1 MASLLEIK
9 KKIVGVKNTRKITKA
24 MQLVAA
30 SKMQYFQKRALSM
43 RNYIQD
49 LLDLLEVNM
58 SHNATSI
65 YTQKTTEGT
74 KTLFVLYTSDK
85 GLCGP
90 LNTKLTNALVR
101 SEEWNNLEPENRLLI
116 TIGKKSFDFAKNNHI
131 PVLENITGFTE
142 KLTTFGSLQ
151 IINSILEAW
160 KSEDVQK
167 VVFVS
172 PHFKNSF
179 TYYPVKKQFLPFSYE
194 MMSTHLEVTQK
205 NEVEIKKTDRRK
217 NYMVYEPTKE
227 RMTEKLHEMIIQGVF
242 MQSFLELKAAEYSSR
257 MLAMKNA
264 TDAADK
270 IIKNLTLSYNK
281 ARQQAITQEI
291 AELVGAS
298 AAIQN

>member
-9 KKIVGVKNTRKITKA
+9 KKINGVKGTRKITKA

-43 RNYIQD
+43 RKYIQD
-49 LLDLLEVNM
+49 LLDLLELNI
-58 SHNATSI
+58 SHKAKSI
-65 YTQKTTEGT
+65 YTTRAKGSSRV
-74 KTLFVLYTSDK
+74 LFVLYTSDK

-90 LNTKLTNALVR
+90 LNTKLINTLVR
-101 SEEWNNLEPENRLLI
+101 SEEWNNLKEDYRLLV
-116 TIGKKSFDFAKNNHI
+116 TIGKKSFDFAKSNKI
-131 PVLENITGFTE
+131 PVAKNITGFSE
-142 KLTTFGSLQ
+142 KLTTLESLK
-151 IINSILEAW
+151 IIDQILEFW
-160 KSEDVQK
+160 KDETISK
-167 VVFVS
+167 IVFVS

-179 TYYPVKKQFLPFSYE
+179 TYYPVRKQYLPFSDK
-194 MMSTHLEVTQK
+194 MMKEHIGDR
-205 NEVEIKKTDRRK
+205 EIKKDPRK
-217 NYMVYEPTKE
+217 DFMLYEPTKE
-227 RMTEKLHEMIIQGVF
+227 RMTEKLHKMIVQGTF
-242 MQSFLELKAAEYSSR
+242 MQAFLELKAAEYSSR

-281 ARQQAITQEI
+281 ARQAAITQEI

>member
-9 KKIVGVKNTRKITKA
+9 KKTNGVKSTRKITKA

-30 SKMQYFQKRALSM
+30 SKMQYFQKRAVSM
-43 RNYIQD
+43 RNFIQE

-58 SHNATSI
+58 SHDAKSI
-65 YTQKTTEGT
+65 YTHKESNADKTV
-74 KTLFVLYTSDK
+74 FVLYTSDK

-90 LNTKLTNALVR
+90 LNTKLINTLIR
-101 SEEWNNLEPENRLLI
+101 SDEWNNLAPEKRLLI
-116 TIGKKSFDFAKNNHI
+116 TIGKKSFDFAKNHKI
-131 PVLENITGFTE
+131 PVYKNITGFTE
-142 KLTTFGSLQ
+142 KLTTLESLK
-151 IINSILEAW
+151 IVEDILESW
-160 KSEDVQK
+160 KDKEVSN
-167 VVFVS
+167 VVFIS

-179 TYYPVKKQFLPFSYE
+179 TYYPVRKQFLPFSPDMLQSHIGE
-194 MMSTHLEVTQK
+194 TPEFKEEKMD
-205 NEVEIKKTDRRK
+205 NRK
-217 NYMVYEPTKE
+217 DFTLYEPTKD
-227 RMTEKLHEMIIQGVF
+227 RIAEKLHEMITQGLF
-242 MQSFLELKAAEYSSR
+242 MQAFLELKAAEYSSR

-291 AELVGAS
+291 AELAGAS

>member
-9 KKIVGVKNTRKITKA
+9 KKINGVKGTRKITKA

-43 RNYIQD
+43 RNYIQE
-49 LLDLLEVNM
+49 LLDLLEVNI

-65 YTQKTTEGT
+65 YTQKANEGS
-74 KTLFVLYTSDK
+74 KVLFVLYTSDK

-90 LNTKLTNALVR
+90 LNTKLINALSR
-101 SEEWNNLEPENRLLI
+101 SEEWNSLGEQNRLLV
-116 TIGKKSFDFAKNNHI
+116 TIGKKSFDFAKSNKI
-131 PVLENITGFTE
+131 PVAKNITGFSE
-142 KLTTFGSLQ
+142 KLTTLESLK
-151 IINSILEAW
+151 IIDDILDFW
-160 KSEDVQK
+160 KDEK
-167 VVFVS
+167 INKIVFVS

-179 TYYPVKKQFLPFSYE
+179 TYYPVRKQFLPFSAD
-194 MMSTHLEVTQK
+194 MMREHLGEREV
-205 NEVEIKKTDRRK
+205 KKDARK
-217 NYMVYEPTKE
+217 DFMLYEPTKE
-227 RMTEKLHEMIIQGVF
+227 RMTEKLHELIIQGVF
-242 MQSFLELKAAEYSSR
+242 MQAFLELKAAEYSSR

-281 ARQQAITQEI
+281 ARQAAITQEI